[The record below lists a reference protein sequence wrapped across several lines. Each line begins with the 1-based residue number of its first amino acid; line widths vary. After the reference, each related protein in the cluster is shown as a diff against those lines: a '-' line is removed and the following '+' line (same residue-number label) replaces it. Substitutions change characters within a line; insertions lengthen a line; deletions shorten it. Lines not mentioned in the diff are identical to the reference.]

1 MAEDCFRIGGINVDN
16 IPQIKAHRD
25 NEKLFND
32 IKKHELDVV
41 LMQEVGVYWNKVP
54 WEDTF
59 QARLNEYFER
69 GQTRSKMSAN
79 TTDLSENPRQRG
91 GTGIMTH
98 GKMTHYSMGAGSDKL
113 GRWTW
118 PSLEVEEK

>member
-1 MAEDCFRIGGINVDN
+1 MARPRNSDSPTEDWQPSEWTQNSDSQEDNDDESYDDDSAEPPYFGDAPEEVAEDCFRIGGINVDN

-59 QARLNEYFER
+59 QARLDE
-69 GQTRSKMSAN
+69 
-79 TTDLSENPRQRG
+79 
-91 GTGIMTH
+91 
-98 GKMTHYSMGAGSDKL
+98 
-113 GRWTW
+113 
-118 PSLEVEEK
+118 